1 MIFTRNTYMK
11 HIILR
16 KFHTNQELFIHLQ
29 LWQRYGTPFLS
40 IMAVHW
46 QDDEIGDLMTS
57 YSIA

>member
-1 MIFTRNTYMK
+1 MK

-29 LWQRYGTPFLS
+29 LRQRYGTPFLS
-40 IMAVHW
+40 IMTVHW
-46 QDDEIGDLMTS
+46 QDDEIGDLVMS